1 MKIITRRDFGYL
13 AVAGS
18 CGGLGRGSTGPAGEV
33 LIVDCHAHIY
43 AEDEQQYP
51 TIKEPKRPPPGC
63 GTVGHLKREMGASGV
78 RYVTAIQTSSYYR
91 WDNRFTA
98 DSALSNKHFMVAVV
112 TLDPDDPA
120 SPAMLRKYVREY
132 NARGMRSVPAKS
144 GRLDDPGVEKLWDEA
159 ERLGIVI
166 NVLTGRHHRDQ
177 IESLVRR
184 HPNLQV
190 VIDHCF
196 DLRVGPSMEPTLEAM
211 RALAG
216 LPNVNAKLTFIPT
229 GSAEP
234 YPCRDMHDACYVIL
248 EAFTPN
254 RCVWGSNFPC
264 ELWCPQIS
272 YADHLRIFTEELR
285 LDDSSRNA
293 ILGKTAA
300 RLWF

>member
-1 MKIITRRDFGYL
+1 MKTLTRRDFACL

-18 CGGLGRGSTGPAGEV
+18 CGSLGRGSTGSAEEV

-43 AEDEQQYP
+43 AEDEQKYP
-51 TIKEPKRPPPGC
+51 TIQEPKRPPLGS
-63 GTVGHLKREMGASGV
+63 GTVGHLKREMKTGGV

-91 WDNRFTA
+91 WDNRFTV
-98 DSALSNKHFMVAVV
+98 DSALSNKDFMVAVV
-112 TLDPDDPA
+112 TLDPDDSS
-120 SPAMLRKYVREY
+120 SPGLLRKYVREY
-132 NARGMRSVPAKS
+132 NAKGMRSVPAKS
-144 GRLDDPGVEKLWDEA
+144 GRLDDPGVERLWDEA
-159 ERLGIVI
+159 ERQGIVI
-166 NVLTGRHHRDQ
+166 NVLTGSHHRDQ
-177 IESLVRR
+177 IGSMARR
-184 HPNLQV
+184 HPDLRI

-196 DLRVGPSMEPTLEAM
+196 DLRVGPTMEPTLEAM
-211 RALAG
+211 RALAD

-234 YPCRDMHDACYVIL
+234 YPCRDMHDACYSII
-248 EAFTPN
+248 EAFSPN

-272 YADHLRIFTEELR
+272 YAQHLRILTHELE
-285 LDDSSRNA
+285 LDDSSRKT